1 MRHDTR
7 NDLCILFICQGNICR
22 SPFAERL
29 LRSLLGDSQVMV
41 RSAGTMPQPGRSA
54 PALALHAAA
63 VRDVDLSLHRSTW
76 LSSSMLNTASLLIV
90 FDEVNRSAVLDRYP
104 DLRIPIVLLGDL
116 NGVGEIPD
124 PVDGNAAVFCSVY
137 DQIESAVTELASL
150 MRQKCRNRVPC

>member
-1 MRHDTR
+1 
-7 NDLCILFICQGNICR
+7 
-22 SPFAERL
+22 
-29 LRSLLGDSQVMV
+29 
-41 RSAGTMPQPGRSA
+41 
-54 PALALHAAA
+54 
-63 VRDVDLSLHRSTW
+63 
-76 LSSSMLNTASLLIV
+76 MLNTASLLIV

-150 MRQKCRNRVPC
+150 MR